1 MFNERLKKAMN
12 TLGLTQSQICKMT
25 GIGRSSISQYL
36 SGKNE
41 PTEERK
47 KAIASALGL
56 SANFFDSEEEV
67 VIAPSG
73 GSIPRLTV
81 EETAKIMGTSTLF
94 ITNGLKD
101 GVFPW
106 GYAAKGRG
114 QKMIYFINAKRFA
127 EVEGVAL

>member
-1 MFNERLKKAMN
+1 MFNERLKTAMSN
-12 TLGLTQSQICKMT
+12 LNITQSQVSKLT
-25 GIGRSSISQYL
+25 GIGKSSISQYL

-56 SANFFDSEEEV
+56 AADFFDSEED
-67 VIAPSG
+67 VIVTPSS

-81 EETAKIMGTSTLF
+81 EEAAKLLGTGTKFVS
-94 ITNGLKD
+94 NGLQD

-114 QKMIYFINAKRFA
+114 NKFVYFINAKRFA
-127 EVEGVAL
+127 EIEGIAI